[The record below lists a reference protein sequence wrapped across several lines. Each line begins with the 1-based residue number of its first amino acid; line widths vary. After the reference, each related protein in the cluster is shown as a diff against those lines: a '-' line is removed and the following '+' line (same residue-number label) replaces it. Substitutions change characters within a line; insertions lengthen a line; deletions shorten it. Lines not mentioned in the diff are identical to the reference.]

1 MKAGIICIGDELLIG
16 QTVNTNAAW
25 LGQELGKFGISVY
38 KSTTIR
44 DLKEDIL
51 QTVEEYIKESDFI
64 IVTGGLGP
72 TNDDITKETLT
83 EYFGTTLELNEQV
96 LERVRVFF
104 EKRGKEMLDSNIQ
117 QAMLPKNALILDNLH
132 GTASGMWFEK
142 NGKIL
147 VSLPAVPYEM
157 KALITDEV
165 LPRIKSSF
173 GIKGNYY
180 QTLMLQG
187 IGESFLAERIFD
199 WERRIYNEGLHLAY
213 LPSTGLIKL
222 RLTSDKGAKD
232 AGKIN
237 DYFDEL
243 RNEMPEFVYGMNEE
257 TIFEKVGELL
267 KSKNATLG
275 TIESCSGGGIASC
288 FIEKSGSSAFFNGG
302 LITYSNALKHKLA
315 NVSIETLEK
324 FGAVSEEVAK
334 EMALGGKEALN
345 VDYAIAVTGIAGPEG
360 GSVEK
365 PVGTVW
371 IAIATPEGVFTM
383 HYLFGE
389 HRGRNIEKT
398 ELYAANFLRK
408 LVLGIK
414 TDDNSYV

>member
-51 QTVEEYIKESDFI
+51 QTVEEYINEADFI

-96 LERVRVFF
+96 SERVRVFF

-117 QAMLPKNALILDNLH
+117 QAMLPKDALILDNLH
-132 GTASGMWFEK
+132 GTASGMWFQK

-147 VSLPAVPYEM
+147 VSLPGVPYEM
-157 KALITDEV
+157 KALITEEV
-165 LPRIKSSF
+165 LPRIKASF
-173 GIKGNYY
+173 GIEGSYH

-187 IGESFLAERIFD
+187 IGESFLAEIIED
-199 WERRIYNEGLHLAY
+199 WERRVYADGLHLAY

-222 RLTSDKGAKD
+222 RLTSEKGAKE
-232 AGKIN
+232 AGRIN
-237 DYFDEL
+237 SYFDEL
-243 RNEMPEFVYGMNEE
+243 RKEMPQFVYGMNEE
-257 TIFEKVGELL
+257 TIFDAVGDLL

-275 TIESCSGGGIASC
+275 TIESCTGGGIASS
-288 FIEKSGSSAFFNGG
+288 FIQKSGSSKFFQGS

-315 NVSIETLEK
+315 HVSNETLEQ

-334 EMALGGKEALN
+334 EMALGGQKVLN
-345 VDYAIAVTGIAGPEG
+345 VDYTIAVTGIAGPEG
-360 GSVEK
+360 GSEQK

-371 IAIATPEGVFTM
+371 IAIATPKEVFTE

-408 LVLGIK
+408 LILAIK
-414 TDDNSYV
+414 

>member
-1 MKAGIICIGDELLIG
+1 MKAGIISIGDELLIG

-38 KSTTIR
+38 KATTIR
-44 DLKEDIL
+44 DIKEDIL
-51 QTVEEYIKESDFI
+51 QTVDEYINEADFI

-83 EYFGTTLELNEQV
+83 EYFGTTLELNKQV
-96 LERVRVFF
+96 LERVRFFF
-104 EKRGKEMLDSNIQ
+104 EQRGKEMLDSNIQ
-117 QAMLPKNALILDNLH
+117 QAMLPKDALILDNLH

-142 NGKIL
+142 SGKIL
-147 VSLPAVPYEM
+147 VSLPGVPYEM
-157 KALITDEV
+157 EALIKEEV
-165 LPRIKSSF
+165 IPRIKSSF
-173 GIKGNYY
+173 GIKGNYH

-187 IGESFLAERIFD
+187 IGESFLAEIIEN
-199 WERRIYNEGLHLAY
+199 WEERIYKEGLHLAY
-213 LPSTGLIKL
+213 LPSSGLIKL
-222 RLTSDKGAKD
+222 RLTSVKGNEE

-243 RNEMPEFVYGMNEE
+243 RKELPQYVYGMNEE
-257 TIFEKVGELL
+257 TIFESVGELL

-275 TIESCSGGGIASC
+275 TIESCTGGGIASS
-288 FIEKSGSSAFFNGG
+288 FIAKSGSSAFFQGG

-315 NVSIETLEK
+315 NVSSKSLKE

-334 EMALGGKEALN
+334 EMALGGQKVLN
-345 VDYAIAVTGIAGPEG
+345 VDYTIAVTGIAGPDG
-360 GSVEK
+360 GTDEK

-371 IAIATPEGVFTM
+371 IAIATPDGVFTE

-398 ELYAANFLRK
+398 GLYAANFLRK
-408 LVLGIK
+408 LILGI
-414 TDDNSYV
+414 NN

>member
-1 MKAGIICIGDELLIG
+1 MKAGIISIGDELLIG
-16 QTVNTNAAW
+16 QTVNTNTAW
-25 LGQELGKFGISVY
+25 IGQELGKFGISVY

-51 QTVEEYIKESDFI
+51 QTVDEYMNEADFI

-83 EYFGTTLELNEQV
+83 EYFNTTLILNKQV
-96 LERVRVFF
+96 LERVREFF

-132 GTASGMWFEK
+132 GTASGMWFER

-147 VSLPAVPYEM
+147 VSLPGVPYEM
-157 KALITDEV
+157 KALISEEV

-173 GIKGNYY
+173 GVKGNYH
-180 QTLMLQG
+180 QTIMLQG
-187 IGESFLAERIFD
+187 IGESFLAEQIKD
-199 WERRIYNEGLHLAY
+199 WERRVYADGLHLAY

-222 RLTSDKGAKD
+222 RLTSEKGAKD
-232 AGKIN
+232 AGTIN
-237 DYFDEL
+237 DYFYEL
-243 RNEMPEFVYGMNEE
+243 RKELPQYVYGMNEE
-257 TIFEKVGELL
+257 TIFESVGDLL
-267 KSKNATLG
+267 KSRNATLG
-275 TIESCSGGGIASC
+275 TIESCTGGGIASS
-288 FIEKSGSSAFFNGG
+288 FIAKSGSSAFFQGG

-315 NVSIETLEK
+315 NVSLVTLEK

-334 EMALGGKEALN
+334 EMALGGKKILN
-345 VDYAIAVTGIAGPEG
+345 TDYTIAVTGIAGPDG
-360 GSVEK
+360 GSIEK

-371 IAIATPEGVFTM
+371 IAIATPKGVFTE

-389 HRGRNIEKT
+389 HRGRNIAKT
-398 ELYAANFLRK
+398 ELYAANFLRR
-408 LVLGIK
+408 LIIG
-414 TDDNSYV
+414 N

>member
-1 MKAGIICIGDELLIG
+1 MKAGIISIGDELLIG

-25 LGQELGKFGISVY
+25 LGQELGKYGISVY

-44 DLKEDIL
+44 DIKEDIL
-51 QTVEEYIKESDFI
+51 ETVDEYIKEADFI

-83 EYFGTTLELNEQV
+83 EYFGTTLELNKQV
-96 LERVRVFF
+96 LERVRLFF
-104 EKRGKEMLDSNIQ
+104 EMRGKEMLDSNIH
-117 QAMLPKNALILDNLH
+117 QAMLPKDALILDNLH

-147 VSLPAVPYEM
+147 VSLPGVPYEM
-157 KALITDEV
+157 EALITEEV
-165 LPRIKSSF
+165 MPRIKSSF
-173 GIKGNYY
+173 GVKGNYH

-187 IGESFLAERIFD
+187 IGESFLAEQISD
-199 WERRIYNEGLHLAY
+199 WERSIYADGLHLAY

-222 RLTSDKGAKD
+222 RLTSQKGAGE
-232 AGKIN
+232 AGLIN
-237 DYFDEL
+237 GYFDEL
-243 RNEMPEFVYGMNEE
+243 RKKLPQYAYGMNEE
-257 TIFEKVGELL
+257 TIFDAVGELL
-267 KSKNATLG
+267 KSKNKTLG
-275 TIESCSGGGIASC
+275 TVESCTGGGIASS
-288 FIEKSGSSAFFNGG
+288 FVAKSGSSTFFHGG

-315 NVSIETLEK
+315 QVSLETLEK
-324 FGAVSEEVAK
+324 YGAVSEEVAK
-334 EMALGGKEALN
+334 QMALGGNKVLGT
-345 VDYAIAVTGIAGPEG
+345 DYAIAVTGIAGPDG
-360 GSVEK
+360 GSEDK

-371 IAIATPEGVFTM
+371 MAIATPDGVFTE

-408 LVLGIK
+408 LILKIEE
-414 TDDNSYV
+414 

>member
-1 MKAGIICIGDELLIG
+1 MKAGIISIGDELLIG

-38 KSTTIR
+38 KATTIR
-44 DLKEDIL
+44 DIKEDIL
-51 QTVEEYIKESDFI
+51 QTVDEYINEADFI

-83 EYFGTTLELNEQV
+83 EYFGTTLELNKQV
-96 LERVRVFF
+96 LERVRFFF
-104 EKRGKEMLDSNIQ
+104 EQRGKEMLDSNIQ
-117 QAMLPKNALILDNLH
+117 QAMLPKDALILDNLH

-142 NGKIL
+142 SGKIL
-147 VSLPAVPYEM
+147 VSLPGVPYEM
-157 KALITDEV
+157 EALIKEEV
-165 LPRIKSSF
+165 IPRIKSSF
-173 GIKGNYY
+173 GIKGNYH

-187 IGESFLAERIFD
+187 IGESFLAEIIEN
-199 WERRIYNEGLHLAY
+199 WEERIYKEGLHLAY
-213 LPSTGLIKL
+213 LPSSGLIKL
-222 RLTSDKGAKD
+222 RLTSVKGNEE

-243 RNEMPEFVYGMNEE
+243 RKELPQYVYGMNEE
-257 TIFEKVGELL
+257 TIFESVGELL

-275 TIESCSGGGIASC
+275 TIESCTGGGIASS
-288 FIEKSGSSAFFNGG
+288 FISKSGSSAFFQGG

-315 NVSIETLEK
+315 NVSLKSLEE

-334 EMALGGKEALN
+334 EMALGGQKVLN
-345 VDYAIAVTGIAGPEG
+345 VDYTIAVTGIAGPDG
-360 GSVEK
+360 GTDEK

-371 IAIATPEGVFTM
+371 IAIATPDGVFTE

-398 ELYAANFLRK
+398 GLYAANFLRK
-408 LVLGIK
+408 LILGI
-414 TDDNSYV
+414 NN